1 MKYTKNIGI
10 KLKLLG
16 FDFSYE
22 HEDEEIKY
30 EVWGKGSIEVT
41 VDHTNREISTIINEM
56 HEELNIKSLDQLE
69 QLSKL
74 INQ

>member
-1 MKYTKNIGI
+1 MD
-10 KLKLLG
+10 

-56 HEELNIKSLDQLE
+56 HEDLNIKSLAQLA
-69 QLSKL
+69 QLDNL
-74 INQ
+74 INK